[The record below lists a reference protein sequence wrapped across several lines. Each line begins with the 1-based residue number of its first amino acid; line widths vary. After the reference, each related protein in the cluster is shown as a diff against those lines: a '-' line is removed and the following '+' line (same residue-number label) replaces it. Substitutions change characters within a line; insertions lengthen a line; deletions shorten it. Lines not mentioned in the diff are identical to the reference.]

1 MSSVP
6 KHFLNPFLLFM
17 ESNLMDDVNSENNR
31 HVTFI
36 RKRNKG
42 EDLDV
47 ENYSNTMHYLCT
59 IFYGS
64 GIMDI

>member
-1 MSSVP
+1 
-6 KHFLNPFLLFM
+6 
-17 ESNLMDDVNSENNR
+17 MDDVNSENNR